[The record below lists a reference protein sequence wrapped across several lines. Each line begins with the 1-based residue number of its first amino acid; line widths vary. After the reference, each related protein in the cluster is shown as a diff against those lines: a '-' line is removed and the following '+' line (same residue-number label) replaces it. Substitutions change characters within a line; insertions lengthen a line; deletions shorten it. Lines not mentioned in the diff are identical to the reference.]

1 MTATGQESQESLS
14 HDPFLIRK
22 CIVLSG
28 LVAGILGGLGGWNPV
43 LGLAAYFCWVTL
55 WDGLSHYVLH
65 LKASSF
71 ANPEELLKS
80 ERVTGEELDHY
91 FDTRRYIRFASLAV
105 ATGACGLSFFL
116 SPYVLEVFCIA
127 YVMCTLVGILAVRLF
142 SKRRR
147 PRLIY
152 RDERYDNPPWPTPDT
167 SANMDYVFWTLG
179 YHNIFVRGT
188 GSSSFRR
195 RLFFSL

>member
-1 MTATGQESQESLS
+1 MITTTQESQKSLLS
-14 HDPFLIRK
+14 HSPFLIRK

-28 LVAGILGGLGGWNPV
+28 LVVGILGGLGGWNPV
-43 LGLAAYFCWVTL
+43 LGLALYFCWVSL
-55 WDGLSHYVLH
+55 WDGLSHSVLR

-91 FDTRRYIRFASLAV
+91 FDTRRYIRFATLAV
-105 ATGACGLSFFL
+105 ATSVFGISFFL
-116 SPYVLEVFCIA
+116 SPYALEAFCMA
-127 YVMCTLVGILAVRLF
+127 YVMCTLLGILVVRCV

-152 RDERYDNPPWPTPDT
+152 LIYRDKRYDNPPWPIPN
-167 SANMDYVFWTLG
+167 AAAYLDYLRWR
-179 YHNIFVRGT
+179 RGEIAPMNW
-188 GSSSFRR
+188 
-195 RLFFSL
+195 

>member
-1 MTATGQESQESLS
+1 MTATSQESQESPLS
-14 HDPFLIRK
+14 HNPFLIRK

-28 LVAGILGGLGGWNPV
+28 LVAGVLGGLAGWNAV
-43 LGLAAYFCWVTL
+43 LGVALYFCWVTL
-55 WDGLSHYVLH
+55 WDGLSHSALR

-71 ANPEELLKS
+71 VNAEELLKS

-105 ATGACGLSFFL
+105 AMSAFGLSFFL
-116 SPYVLEVFCIA
+116 FPYALEAFCGA
-127 YVMCTLVGILAVRLF
+127 YVMCTLLGILAVRLF

-152 RDERYDNPPWPTPDT
+152 RDERYDNPPWPVSDT

-179 YHNIFVRGT
+179 HNVSLRSLGPL
-188 GSSSFRR
+188 SFRR

>member
-1 MTATGQESQESLS
+1 MITATQESQKALLS
-14 HDPFLIRK
+14 NDPFLIRK

-105 ATGACGLSFFL
+105 ATGVFGLSFFL
-116 SPYVLEVFCIA
+116 FPYALEAFCIA
-127 YVMCTLVGILAVRLF
+127 YVMCTLLGILSVRLF

-152 RDERYDNPPWPTPDT
+152 RDERYDNPPWPKPDT
-167 SANMDYVFWTLG
+167 GGYRDYVRWSKGEIAPMKL
-179 YHNIFVRGT
+179 
-188 GSSSFRR
+188 
-195 RLFFSL
+195 